1 MSDSNDKKKEANDF
15 LEKKKQEAKDKMS
28 QAKEET
34 SKKKDIDGSKGLN
47 RDKPYAK
54 SGEYTDKQMAAR
66 EKFKEMIKRKKGN

>member
-15 LEKKKQEAKDKMS
+15 LEKKKAEARDKA
-28 QAKEET
+28 AKADDAD
-34 SKKKDIDGSKGLN
+34 KKSKDIDGSKGLSREKN
-47 RDKPYAK
+47 FAK

>member
-15 LEKKKQEAKDKMS
+15 LEKKKAEARDKA
-28 QAKEET
+28 AKADAD
-34 SKKKDIDGSKGLN
+34 KKSKDIDGSKGLSREKN
-47 RDKPYAK
+47 FAK